1 MLLCRRKNKLEVG
14 FTLIEMIVC
23 FFLLSLFFLLLPR
36 LSFIG
41 IENNQSKGLN
51 NWEWDVFLGQV
62 QLEFR
67 EVSFVEKVV
76 NENKDSL
83 LRFRLRT
90 GDEVTYEK
98 LNNHL
103 IRKVNMRGRE
113 VILQNVGM
121 VSYEVTPHLLF
132 INVKDR
138 SGKIYEGVAVRY
150 SEMEINI

>member
-1 MLLCRRKNKLEVG
+1 MIKKQRKRVYL
-14 FTLIEMIVC
+14 
-23 FFLLSLFFLLLPR
+23 
-36 LSFIG
+36 
-41 IENNQSKGLN
+41 
-51 NWEWDVFLGQV
+51 FLGQV

-67 EVSFVEKVV
+67 EVSFVEKIVP
-76 NENKDSL
+76 ENRESM

-113 VILQNVGM
+113 VILQNVER

-138 SGKIYEGVAVRY
+138 SGIIYEGVAIRY

>member
-1 MLLCRRKNKLEVG
+1 MENKQL
-14 FTLIEMIVC
+14 
-23 FFLLSLFFLLLPR
+23 
-36 LSFIG
+36 
-41 IENNQSKGLN
+41 KGLN
-51 NWEWDVFLGQV
+51 DWEWDVFLGQV

-67 EVSFVEKVV
+67 EVSFVEKIVP
-76 NENKDSL
+76 ENRESM
-83 LRFRLRT
+83 LRFHLRT

-113 VILQNVGM
+113 VILQNVEM

-138 SGKIYEGVAVRY
+138 SGIIYEGVAIRY

>member
-36 LSFIG
+36 LNFIG

-51 NWEWDVFLGQV
+51 NWEWDVFIGQV

-67 EVSFVEKVV
+67 EVSFVDKLVP
-76 NENKDSL
+76 ENKDNL

-90 GDEVTYEK
+90 
-98 LNNHL
+98 
-103 IRKVNMRGRE
+103 
-113 VILQNVGM
+113 
-121 VSYEVTPHLLF
+121 
-132 INVKDR
+132 
-138 SGKIYEGVAVRY
+138 
-150 SEMEINI
+150 

>member
-1 MLLCRRKNKLEVG
+1 MREKNELEVG

-23 FFLLSLFFLLLPR
+23 FSVITVLLLLPR
-36 LSFIG
+36 LNFIG
-41 IENNQSKGLN
+41 IENKQSKGLN
-51 NWEWDVFLGQV
+51 NWEWDVFVGQV

-67 EVSFVEKVV
+67 EVSFVEKIVP
-76 NENKDSL
+76 ENRESM

-113 VILQNVGM
+113 VILQNVEM

-138 SGKIYEGVAVRY
+138 SGKKYEGVAIRY
-150 SEMEINI
+150 SEMGINT

>member
-1 MLLCRRKNKLEVG
+1 MFFSVITVLCTLPTFAFYRNGNKQL
-14 FTLIEMIVC
+14 
-23 FFLLSLFFLLLPR
+23 
-36 LSFIG
+36 
-41 IENNQSKGLN
+41 KGLN
-51 NWEWDVFLGQV
+51 DWEWDVFLGQV

-67 EVSFVEKVV
+67 EVSFVEKIVP
-76 NENKDSL
+76 ENRESM

-113 VILQNVGM
+113 VILQNVER

-138 SGKIYEGVAVRY
+138 SGIIYEGVAIRY

>member
-14 FTLIEMIVC
+14 FTLLEMIVC

-36 LSFIG
+36 LNFIA
-41 IENNQSKGLN
+41 IENKQSKGLN
-51 NWEWDVFLGQV
+51 NWEWDVFIGQV

-67 EVSFVEKVV
+67 EVSFVEKIVP
-76 NENKDSL
+76 ENKGNL

-98 LNNHL
+98 LNNRL
-103 IRKVNMRGRE
+103 IRKVNTRGRE
-113 VILQNVGM
+113 VILQNVEM

-132 INVKDR
+132 INVEDM
-138 SGKIYEGVAVRY
+138 SGKIYEGVTIRY
-150 SEMEINI
+150 SEMEINT

>member
-1 MLLCRRKNKLEVG
+1 MREKNELEVG

-23 FFLLSLFFLLLPR
+23 FSVITVLLLLPR
-36 LSFIG
+36 LNFIG
-41 IENNQSKGLN
+41 IENKQSKGLN
-51 NWEWDVFLGQV
+51 NWEWDVFVGQV

-67 EVSFVEKVV
+67 EVSFVEKIVP
-76 NENKDSL
+76 ENRESM

-113 VILQNVGM
+113 VILQNVEM

-138 SGKIYEGVAVRY
+138 SGKIYEGVAIRY
-150 SEMEINI
+150 SEMGIHV

>member
-1 MLLCRRKNKLEVG
+1 MSKRTENQIKGVY
-14 FTLIEMIVC
+14 
-23 FFLLSLFFLLLPR
+23 LF
-36 LSFIG
+36 
-41 IENNQSKGLN
+41 
-51 NWEWDVFLGQV
+51 VGQV

-67 EVSFVEKVV
+67 EVSFVEKIVP
-76 NENKDSL
+76 ENRESM

-113 VILQNVGM
+113 VILQNIEM

-138 SGKIYEGVAVRY
+138 SGKIYEGVAIRY
-150 SEMEINI
+150 SEMGIHV

>member
-1 MLLCRRKNKLEVG
+1 MVKKRKKQVY
-14 FTLIEMIVC
+14 
-23 FFLLSLFFLLLPR
+23 LF
-36 LSFIG
+36 I
-41 IENNQSKGLN
+41 
-51 NWEWDVFLGQV
+51 GQV

-67 EVSFVEKVV
+67 EVSFVEKIVP
-76 NENKDSL
+76 ENKDNL

-113 VILQNVGM
+113 VILQNVEM

-132 INVKDR
+132 INVKDM

-150 SEMEINI
+150 SEMEINT

>member
-1 MLLCRRKNKLEVG
+1 MFKRSEKQIKGVY
-14 FTLIEMIVC
+14 
-23 FFLLSLFFLLLPR
+23 LF
-36 LSFIG
+36 
-41 IENNQSKGLN
+41 
-51 NWEWDVFLGQV
+51 VGQV

-67 EVSFVEKVV
+67 EVSFVEKIVP
-76 NENKDSL
+76 ENRESM

-113 VILQNVGM
+113 VILQNVEM

-138 SGKIYEGVAVRY
+138 SGKKYEGVAIRY
-150 SEMEINI
+150 SEMGIHV